1 MHVPRSDGLDNCAAR
16 WGIILKLP
24 ERREV
29 VLRLRLGEHLNN

>member
-1 MHVPRSDGLDNCAAR
+1 MLSERSHVLDNCAAE

-29 VLRLRLGEHLNN
+29 ILRVSWVRRAP